1 MSRIRSSVCIS
12 IVSHGQGNLI
22 RGLLRDLRSLEQ
34 DDYLCYE
41 TILTLNIPENEAF
54 IGEFRGRSL
63 QVLRNHSPKGF
74 GANHNAA
81 FAVSSRDVFIV
92 ANPDIRLRTP
102 NISQLIANLS
112 SPKVG
117 ACAPLVLSSR
127 NTVEDSARKFPTLA
141 RLARR
146 VFLGYREL
154 DYQIDANPVLVDWVA
169 GMFVAFPRKVFA
181 EIGGFDERFFMYM
194 EDADICRRLHHR
206 GLSVVLD
213 PTVSVIHD
221 AQRASRR
228 NPKHIMWHTRS
239 AIRFLTGI

>member
-1 MSRIRSSVCIS
+1 MTQTPSVS
-12 IVSHGQGNLI
+12 FSVVSHGQGHLI
-22 RGLLRDLRSLEQ
+22 KGLLRDLYTLSL
-34 DDYLCYE
+34 DDSRYE
-41 TILTLNIPENEAF
+41 IILTLNIPENEAF
-54 IGEFRGRSL
+54 IAEFRELSL
-63 QVLRNHSPKGF
+63 QVVRNHSPKGF

-81 FAVSSRDVFIV
+81 FVVSSRDIFIV
-92 ANPDIRLRTP
+92 VNPDIRLRTLQLG
-102 NISQLIANLS
+102 QLIATLS
-112 SPKVG
+112 LPKVG

-127 NTVEDSARKFPTLA
+127 NTVEDSARKFPTLK

-146 VFLGYREL
+146 VFLGYREP
-154 DYQIDANPVLVDWVA
+154 DYQFDANPVVVDWVA

-194 EDADICRRLHHR
+194 EDADICRRLHQR

-228 NPKHIMWHTRS
+228 SPTHIMWHFRS
-239 AIRFLTGI
+239 AIRFLIGI